1 MKFRRL
7 TVLTTAAVL
16 GLTLAACAD
25 NGEGSGSQGSS
36 QTRSDD
42 GRDML
47 ETHGPEAIADA
58 DGSGLDVSARFFE
71 SADALVVSADS
82 VAAQRRA
89 AEEAISRSVPMVE
102 FTGEN
107 SDAILAEAER
117 LGADTVVTVGE
128 VPGLVTEG
136 TDITVENIPVDA
148 AQAPAQEGET
158 GVETPPAAPDEDPAA
173 GEHPIDQGTA
183 VDLETSPDEAQNE
196 AHSAREQL
204 VADVAGMAAGGEDHP
219 VALPPI
225 FVTEESSAA
234 SVATAKAAGG
244 DVHLLDYPDPRITT
258 ESMELAAVGDTLA
271 LGGQFGDSAHY
282 AEVVSLADNG
292 ELPGGGGLAFPG
304 RRMVALYGHPSGE
317 ALGLMGE
324 QPPAE
329 AAARVE
335 ELVAQYQPLEEQPVI
350 PAFEIIV
357 TVASGDPGDDG
368 NYSNEFPVEDYVSY
382 IDAITEAGGYAV
394 LDLQSGRA
402 TFLDQAKLYEEL
414 LKRPNVG
421 LAIDPEWRIGPD
433 EMPMQ
438 RIGNTTAEEVNEVS
452 QWLADLTAD
461 NNLPQKV
468 FIVHQFQSGMIEGR
482 ENVDTSHP
490 ELAFVLH
497 ADGHGTPDLKF
508 GTWNV
513 LQQGLVGEWFMAWK
527 NFIDEDTP
535 TFSPEQTYTEVDPRP
550 WFVSYQ

>member
-25 NGEGSGSQGSS
+25 NGEGSGSQGTS
-36 QTRSDD
+36 QTQSED

-47 ETHGPEAIADA
+47 ETHGPESIADA
-58 DGSGLDVSARFFE
+58 DGSGIDVSARLFE
-71 SADALVVSADS
+71 SADEVVVSADN
-82 VAAQRRA
+82 VDAQRKA
-89 AEEAISRSVPMVE
+89 AEEAISRSVPMLVS
-102 FTGEN
+102 TKAD
-107 SDAILAEAER
+107 SAAVLAEIER
-117 LGADTVVTVGE
+117 LGAEKVITVGMDAQGE
-128 VPGLVTEG
+128 QFGDREL
-136 TDITVENIPVDA
+136 ENIPVEA
-148 AQAPAQEGET
+148 ATPETPTNTATPAPA
-158 GVETPPAAPDEDPAA
+158 EDPAA

-183 VDLETSPDEAQNE
+183 VDLETSPDDAQNE
-196 AHSAREQL
+196 NHTAREQL

-225 FVTEESSAA
+225 FATEESSAA

-244 DVHLLDYPDPRITT
+244 DVHLLAYPDPRITT
-258 ESMELAAVGDTLA
+258 ETMELAAAGDTLA

-402 TFLDQAKLYEEL
+402 TFLEQAKLYEEL

-535 TFSPEQTYTEVDPRP
+535 TFTPEQTYTEVDPRP